1 MAYSIQF
8 AALTALSFLV
18 FLLTI
23 ILYTHL
29 ALDAHPTSDHASNRD
44 VVSPHAIIGDKEEAI
59 IEALW
64 PEDGQDTTFFM
75 SLNSCVDGCGPSSQ
89 DKSSSNNEQKKLK
102 VGLLA
107 PPGRMSRAFF
117 SFCKQLAQQIS
128 KQPAGKGQE
137 SDTIHWIPTHHL
149 PFTSNEYTHIIRFAN
164 VPLLL
169 ATGDALQ
176 TMVTTSQVPASDVS
190 QIVWQDINET
200 TKLLVS
206 WHCQISNLVDEGTV
220 PLVTISMEELEQ
232 DSYEQENMLMSFL
245 TSSTTEEND
254 MGGADGSGDG
264 NIEPTFD
271 ESFIKETIGNIKP
284 MLKQVNRVLL
294 KEMNKGLVTLTKQT
308 IKQSLHGVQGCPSEA
323 GLWHP
328 SRPLPRMLYSFLKTG
343 KVEDDLALCDGHN
356 AAMAICTML
365 EEARA
370 QVLDI
375 TPSP

>member
-1 MAYSIQF
+1 MAYSIKFTAF
-8 AALTALSFLV
+8 AVLSCLI

-23 ILYTHL
+23 TLYTHL

-64 PEDGQDTTFFM
+64 PEDGQDTNFFM
-75 SLNSCVDGCGPSSQ
+75 SLKSCIDGCEPASQ
-89 DKSSSNNEQKKLK
+89 DKSSSNNAEKGLK
-102 VGLLA
+102 VALLA
-107 PPGRMSRAFF
+107 PPGRMTRAFF
-117 SFCKQLAQQIS
+117 SFCKEITQQIS

-137 SDTIHWIPTHHL
+137 SRTVHWFPTHHL
-149 PFTSNEYTHIIRFAN
+149 PSTSNEYTHIIRFAN

-169 ATGDALQ
+169 AAGDALR
-176 TMVTTSQVPASDVS
+176 TIITTSQLPETDGP
-190 QIVWQDINET
+190 QITWQDINET

-206 WHCQISNLVDEGTV
+206 WHCQISNMVDEGTV

-245 TSSTTEEND
+245 KSSAVEENVL
-254 MGGADGSGDG
+254 GSADGSGDG
-264 NIEPTFD
+264 IDEPTFD
-271 ESFIKETIGNIKP
+271 ETILKESIGNIKP

-294 KEMNKGLVTLTKQT
+294 KERDKGLVTLTKQT

-323 GLWHP
+323 ELWHP
-328 SRPLPRMLYSFLKTG
+328 SRPLPQMLYSFLRTG
-343 KVEDDLALCDGHN
+343 KVKDDIDLCLGDN
-356 AAMAICTML
+356 AATPVCKML

-370 QVLDI
+370 QVLDR
-375 TPSP
+375 